1 MHLAGFGS
9 RKRANHLAH
18 LKLHAFDLI
27 GRRQTETVYTCNV
40 ARVLLRLLSFR
51 YCSMSLITL
60 DGKKERGGGR

>member
-1 MHLAGFGS
+1 MHLAGFGG
-9 RKRANHLAH
+9 RKRADHLAR

-27 GRRQTETVYTCNV
+27 GRCQRDSTCNV

-60 DGKKERGGGR
+60 GGNKERGGGR